1 MGGMGNVSPSSS
13 DGQTPPGDS
22 SSHIS
27 PVDILKPLT
36 EVEGQESSS
45 GFSADDQ
52 FVSAVNGNNHIVL
65 DKNGNISTSVNII
78 PT

>member
-1 MGGMGNVSPSSS
+1 VSPSSS

-45 GFSADDQ
+45 GLSADDQ
-52 FVSAVNGNNHIVL
+52 FVSAVNNHIVL